1 MMTVKHIGTLIFT
14 ILTLAMLNSTS
25 DAQQWSGAPGPNGK
39 ISRPG
44 SVVLGVDPRIADS
57 KALLELYRP
66 LEGEKHVLF
75 SAGAT
80 WKDDPVRRFE
90 IDTER
95 TYIGGA
101 RSKVGLLYPDIDL
114 AVHRKAVIGTNS
126 LTERVPT
133 DYSLAV
139 GGKILAE
146 EVRVKLISEWADYAF
161 DPSYRLKSL
170 GEVEEFIRANRHL
183 PDIPSAT
190 EVEQD
195 GISLGAMQ
203 SKLLLKIEE
212 LTLHLIEQ
220 HKTIDQLQ
228 HKLAVMERSH
238 TDSST
243 ANAE

>member
-1 MMTVKHIGTLIFT
+1 MKAISPIGILLSTA
-14 ILTLAMLNSTS
+14 LTLSALDSLS
-25 DAQQWSGAPGPNGK
+25 YAQQWSGAPGPNGR
-39 ISRPG
+39 ITRQGP
-44 SVVLGVDPRIADS
+44 VVLGPASEVADA

-114 AVHRKAVIGTNS
+114 AVHRKAVIGTNN
-126 LTERVPT
+126 LTARVPA

-146 EVRVKLISEWADYAF
+146 EVRVKLISEWADYVF
-161 DPSYRLKSL
+161 DPGYRLKSL
-170 GEVEEFIRANRHL
+170 GEVEEFIRANHHL

-203 SKLLLKIEE
+203 AKLLLKIEE

-228 HKLAVMERSH
+228 RQLAVMEQSRVHPSSRS
-238 TDSST
+238 
-243 ANAE
+243 AE